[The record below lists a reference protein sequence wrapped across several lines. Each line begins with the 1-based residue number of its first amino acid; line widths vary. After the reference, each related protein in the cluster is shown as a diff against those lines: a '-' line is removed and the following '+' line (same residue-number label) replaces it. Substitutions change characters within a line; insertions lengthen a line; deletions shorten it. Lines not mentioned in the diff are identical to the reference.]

1 MFCFCSYPTPALPV
15 FLPAWRLMQAAAVRV
30 LLLAGVLLAGE
41 QLAGTPA
48 AGAAERLSGPYLAT
62 IERVI
67 DGDSLAVRVKI
78 WLGLDVST
86 IVRLRGIDAP
96 ELAGRCPEERRRAV
110 AARDALAGLV
120 AGGSVSLAAVETDK
134 YGGRVVADVADGSGR
149 PLGAALVEAGL
160 ARPYDG
166 GRRAGWCRP

>member
-1 MFCFCSYPTPALPV
+1 MFRICSYITPGRPAL
-15 FLPAWRLMQAAAVRV
+15 LPALRRAPAAA
-30 LLLAGVLLAGE
+30 LKALLIAGMLLAAAPAGR
-41 QLAGTPA
+41 AG
-48 AGAAERLSGPYLAT
+48 ERLSGPFAAT
-62 IERVI
+62 VERVI
-67 DGDSLAVRVKI
+67 DGDSLAVRVNV
-78 WLGLDVST
+78 WLGLEVST

-149 PLGAALVEAGL
+149 PLGPALVDAGL

-166 GRRAGWCRP
+166 GHRAGWCRS